1 MIMYLLPF
9 VPWTVEAD
17 MRKRD
22 VWPAHHDASLA
33 LCAVQDADRLD
44 GMGVEGIVRFA
55 QAMAVEDGVGTEAE
69 IEDGE
74 TKKNSVQA
82 VLGAMIKRSEG
93 MKVSNDGFKR
103 LVAR

>member
-1 MIMYLLPF
+1 
-9 VPWTVEAD
+9 
-17 MRKRD
+17 MRKRG

-55 QAMAVEDGVGTEAE
+55 QAMAVEDGVGMEAE

-74 TKKNSVQA
+74 TRKNSVQA